1 MNIKEKI
8 EKEKQATK
16 ILYIAV
22 GAMLVVMAVIV
33 LLSSA
38 LARRER
44 PVSAVT
50 TDDGGVVTKAPDTE
64 THRQDAVTQRPSTDS
79 SVVTLPT
86 AADGDEDYPTPPPA
100 SQVPTLSSPVGEGMI
115 IKEHSGK
122 DLVYSSTMEDY
133 RAHTGIDVS
142 ASLGDKVY
150 ACAVG
155 TITDVWYDAMMGR
168 CVKIEHNGGLET
180 IYKNLREE
188 LSEGIGIGS
197 SLLAGDVIGYVGESA
212 MIELAEEP
220 HVHFEARI
228 DGKYVDP
235 VSLMSDEAKSSL
247 SEDKGYEG

>member
-1 MNIKEKI
+1 MNIKEKL

-44 PVSAVT
+44 PAPALT
-50 TDDGGVVTKAPDTE
+50 TDVGVVTKAPDTQ
-64 THRQDAVTQRPSTDS
+64 THSQDAQTQRPADS
-79 SVVTLPT
+79 SAVTLPT
-86 AADGDEDYPTPPPA
+86 AADGDEDYPAPPPA
-100 SQVPTLSSPVGEGMI
+100 SQVPTLASPVREGVIMVA
-115 IKEHSGK
+115 HSGR

-168 CVKIEHNGGLET
+168 CVKVEHNGGLET

-188 LSEGIGIGS
+188 LCDGIGIGS
-197 SLLAGDVIGYVGESA
+197 SLLAGDAIGYVGESA

-235 VSLMSDEAKSSL
+235 VSLMSDEAKSVL
-247 SEDKGYEG
+247 MKDTGYEG